1 MGSAVILAQEP
12 CGLAD
17 LCARSA
23 QAARTLAAQ
32 KEQSL
37 TVSVAPPALTVMSDA
52 DVIEQV
58 LRQLLDNAVKFTPPG
73 GQIGLEASASD
84 GGAAVRLT
92 VWDTGIGIAPEQQE
106 QIFQPFVQ
114 GDSSLTRQHQGVG
127 LGLALVRRSVE
138 LLGGAITLESE
149 LGQGSRFT
157 VTLPLR

>member
-1 MGSAVILAQEP
+1 
-12 CGLAD
+12 
-17 LCARSA
+17 
-23 QAARTLAAQ
+23 
-32 KEQSL
+32 
-37 TVSVAPPALTVMSDA
+37 MSDA